1 MKHMADYVL
10 MTDSCCDLPAEL
22 AEELGTEVL
31 PLRLELGGKTYRN
44 FLDGREIGFQAFYDA
59 VRGGE
64 MPVTS
69 AVNVGEFEEAMRP
82 VLESGKDILCLC
94 FSSALSTTYQSAVI
108 AAKELE
114 EALPGRRV
122 LVVDSLCASMGQ
134 GLFVWLCAREM
145 QRGRT
150 LEELRNY
157 ALETRGRV
165 CHWFT
170 VDDLNH
176 LKRGG
181 RVSATAALFG
191 TMLSI
196 KPVLHV
202 DEQGRLIPMEKCRG
216 RRASLLALVDHME
229 KTAQDPGNQTVFLS
243 HGDCREDAD
252 FVAEEIRRRFGTK
265 GVRVS
270 YVGPVIGSHTGAGV
284 VALFFLGTE
293 R

>member
-1 MKHMADYVL
+1 MADFVL
-10 MTDSCCDLPAEL
+10 MTDSCCDLPADL
-22 AEELGTEVL
+22 AEEIGVEVL
-31 PLRLELGGKTYRN
+31 PLRLELKGREYRN
-44 FLDGREIGFQAFYDA
+44 YLDGREIGFREFYDT
-59 VRGGE
+59 VRSGE

-69 AVNVGEFEEAMRP
+69 AVNVGEFEAAMRP
-82 VLESGKDILCLC
+82 ILEAGRDILCLC
-94 FSSALSTTYQSAVI
+94 FSYALSTTYQSAGI
-108 AAKELE
+108 AAKELADSFPE
-114 EALPGRRV
+114 QKV

-134 GLFVWLCAREM
+134 GLLVWLCAREM
-145 QRGRT
+145 KRGKT
-150 LEELRNY
+150 IEEVRDY
-157 ALETRGRV
+157 AEETKGRI

-181 RVSATAALFG
+181 RVSATAAFFG

-202 DEQGRLIPMEKCRG
+202 DEQGRLIPMEKYRG

-229 KTAQDPGNQTVFLS
+229 KTAVDPANQTVFIS
-243 HGDCREDAD
+243 HGDCQEDVD
-252 FVAEEIRRRFGTK
+252 LVAGEIRRRFGTK
-265 GVRVS
+265 DIRVS

-284 VALFFLGTE
+284 VALFFLGSE

>member
-1 MKHMADYVL
+1 MIMAEYII
-10 MTDSCCDLPAEL
+10 MTDSCCDLPTNL
-22 AEELGTEVL
+22 AGGLEVL
-31 PLRLELGGKTYRN
+31 PLRLELKGREYRN
-44 FLDGREIGFQAFYDA
+44 YLDGREIGFQAFYNQ
-59 VRGGE
+59 VRAGE

-82 VLESGKDILCLC
+82 VLESGRDILCLC

-108 AAKELE
+108 AAGELKESFPE
-114 EALPGRRV
+114 RTV
-122 LVVDSLCASMGQ
+122 YVVDSLCASMGQ
-134 GLFVWLCAREM
+134 GLLVWLCAQEKE
-145 QRGRT
+145 RGKT
-150 LEELRNY
+150 LEELRDF
-157 ALETRGRV
+157 AEETKGRV

-181 RVSATAALFG
+181 RVSAAAALFG
-191 TMLSI
+191 TMLSV

-202 DEQGRLIPMEKCRG
+202 DDQGRLIPMEKCRG
-216 RRASLLALVDHME
+216 RRASLLALVDRME
-229 KTAQDPGNQTVFLS
+229 KTAIDPANQTVFIS
-243 HGDCREDAD
+243 HGDCRADVD

-265 GVRVS
+265 DIRVS

-284 VALFFLGTE
+284 VALFYLGTE

>member
-1 MKHMADYVL
+1 MSEYVL
-10 MTDSCCDLPAEL
+10 MTDSCCDLSAETAAEL
-22 AEELGTEVL
+22 ELEVL
-31 PLRLELGGKTYRN
+31 PLRLELEGASYRN
-44 FLDGREIGFQAFYDA
+44 LLDGSEIGFREFYDR
-59 VRGGE
+59 VRGGA

-69 AVNVGEFEEAMRP
+69 AVNVGEFEAAMRP
-82 VLESGKDILCLC
+82 ILEAGKDILCLC

-108 AAKELE
+108 AARELE
-114 EALPGRRV
+114 EAFPERTVR
-122 LVVDSLCASMGQ
+122 VVDSLCASMGQ
-134 GLFVWLCAREM
+134 GLFVWLCAQEKKK
-145 QRGRT
+145 GKT
-150 LEELRNY
+150 LEEVWDY
-157 ALETRGRV
+157 AEGAKGNI

-202 DEQGRLIPMEKCRG
+202 DDQGRLIPMEKCRG
-216 RRASLLALVDHME
+216 RKASLLALVDHME
-229 KTAQDPGNQTVFLS
+229 KTAVEPERYPVFIS
-243 HGDCREDAD
+243 HGDCREDAE
-252 FVAEEIRRRFGTK
+252 FVAEEVRRRL
-265 GVRVS
+265 GVREVYIH

-284 VALFFLGTE
+284 MTLFFVGRE

>member
-1 MKHMADYVL
+1 MAEYVI

-22 AEELGTEVL
+22 AAELGVEIL
-31 PLRLELGGKTYRN
+31 PLRLNIGGREYRN
-44 FLDGREIGFQAFYDA
+44 LPDGSEIGFQEFYGR

-69 AVNVGEFEEAMRP
+69 AINVGEFDAAMRP
-82 VLESGKDILCLC
+82 VLEAGRDILCLC

-108 AAKELE
+108 AARELAE
-114 EALPGRRV
+114 EFPERRIHV
-122 LVVDSLCASMGQ
+122 EDSLCASMGQ
-134 GLFVWLCAREM
+134 GLLVWLCAQEKK
-145 QRGRT
+145 RGRT
-150 LEELRNY
+150 LEEL
-157 ALETRGRV
+157 AAFAGETKGRI

-181 RVSATAALFG
+181 RVSAAAALFG
-191 TMLSI
+191 TMLSV

-202 DEQGRLIPMEKCRG
+202 DDGGRLIPMEKCRG
-216 RRASLLALVDHME
+216 RKASLLALVDHME
-229 KTAQDPGNQTVFLS
+229 KTAVDPGSQTVFLS
-243 HGDCREDAD
+243 HGDCLEDAEL
-252 FVAEEIRRRFGTK
+252 VAEEIRRRFGTK
-265 GVRVS
+265 DIRIS

-284 VALFFLGTE
+284 VALFFLGAP

>member
-1 MKHMADYVL
+1 MSEYVI
-10 MTDSCCDLPAEL
+10 MTDSCCDLPADLAAEL
-22 AEELGTEVL
+22 AVEVL
-31 PLRLELGGKTYRN
+31 PLRLELKGQEYRN
-44 FLDGREIGFQAFYDA
+44 FLDGREIGFQEFYNQ

-69 AVNVGEFEEAMRP
+69 AVNVGEFEETMRP
-82 VLESGKDILCLC
+82 MLEAGKDLLCIC

-108 AAKELE
+108 AAKELGE
-114 EALPGRRV
+114 EFPERKI

-134 GLFVWLCAREM
+134 GLLIWLCAQEKKK
-145 QRGRT
+145 G
-150 LEELRNY
+150 LSIEELRDY
-157 ALETRGRV
+157 AEKTKGRI

-181 RVSATAALFG
+181 RVSAAAALFG
-191 TMLSI
+191 TMLSV

-202 DEQGRLIPMEKCRG
+202 DDAGRLIPMEKCRG
-216 RRASLLALVDHME
+216 RKASLTALVDHME
-229 KTAQDPGNQTVFLS
+229 KTAVDPASQTVFIS
-243 HGDCREDAD
+243 HGDCLEDVE
-252 FVAEEIRRRFGTK
+252 FVAGEIRRRFGTK
-265 GVRVS
+265 DIRIS

-284 VALFFLGTE
+284 VALFFIGSE

>member
-1 MKHMADYVL
+1 MNMAEYVI
-10 MTDSCCDLPAEL
+10 MTDSCCDLPVEL
-22 AEELGTEVL
+22 AGELEVL
-31 PLRLELGGKTYRN
+31 PLRLELEGRSYRN
-44 FLDGREIGFQAFYDA
+44 LLDGGEIGFREFYDR
-59 VRGGE
+59 VRDGA

-69 AVNVGEFEEAMRP
+69 AVNVGEFEAAMRP
-82 VLESGKDILCLC
+82 ILESGRDILCLC

-108 AAKELE
+108 AARELG
-114 EALPGRRV
+114 EAFPERKV
-122 LVVDSLCASMGQ
+122 FVVDSLCASMGQ
-134 GLFVWLCAREM
+134 GLFVWLCAREKKK
-145 QRGRT
+145 GKT
-150 LEELRNY
+150 LEEVLDY
-157 ALETRGRV
+157 AEGAKGNI

-202 DEQGRLIPMEKCRG
+202 DDQGRLIPMEKCRG

-229 KTAQDPGNQTVFLS
+229 KTAVDPERYPVFIS
-243 HGDCREDAD
+243 HGDCLEEAE
-252 FVAEEIRRRFGTK
+252 FVAEEVRRRL
-265 GVRVS
+265 GVKEVHIN

-284 VALFFLGTE
+284 MALFFIGRE